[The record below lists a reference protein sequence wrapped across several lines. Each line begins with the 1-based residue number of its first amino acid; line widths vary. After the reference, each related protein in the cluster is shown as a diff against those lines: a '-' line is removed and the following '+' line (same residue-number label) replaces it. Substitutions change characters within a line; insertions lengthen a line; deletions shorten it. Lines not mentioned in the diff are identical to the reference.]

1 MKYLSCFLLLYNITL
16 SETLQTK
23 REKNFEKNE
32 IKYLTSKKLK
42 FIIKTQSRKEQYMA
56 NTLKTLR
63 RFRGMTQE
71 ELAKETGITSRTIMS
86 YENDVKKLRRASYE
100 KIKKLASA
108 LDVSVDDIFLDDVS
122 DFLKLP
128 S

>member
-1 MKYLSCFLLLYNITL
+1 
-16 SETLQTK
+16 
-23 REKNFEKNE
+23 
-32 IKYLTSKKLK
+32 
-42 FIIKTQSRKEQYMA
+42 MA

-100 KIKKLASA
+100 NIKKLASA
-108 LDVSVDDIFLDDVS
+108 LDVSVDDIFLDNVS
-122 DFLKLP
+122 DFLIVYRLRNRARRPHLHSKHLGKLSP
-128 S
+128 

>member
-1 MKYLSCFLLLYNITL
+1 
-16 SETLQTK
+16 
-23 REKNFEKNE
+23 
-32 IKYLTSKKLK
+32 
-42 FIIKTQSRKEQYMA
+42 MA

-100 KIKKLASA
+100 NIKKLASA
-108 LDVSVDDIFLDDVS
+108 LDVSVDDIFLDNVS
-122 DFLKLP
+122 DFLIVYRLRNRARRPHLHSKHLGKLSP
-128 S
+128 LFAINALDL

>member
-1 MKYLSCFLLLYNITL
+1 
-16 SETLQTK
+16 
-23 REKNFEKNE
+23 
-32 IKYLTSKKLK
+32 
-42 FIIKTQSRKEQYMA
+42 MA

-100 KIKKLASA
+100 KIKNLASA

>member
-1 MKYLSCFLLLYNITL
+1 
-16 SETLQTK
+16 
-23 REKNFEKNE
+23 
-32 IKYLTSKKLK
+32 
-42 FIIKTQSRKEQYMA
+42 MA

-100 KIKKLASA
+100 NIKKLASA
-108 LDVSVDDIFLDDVS
+108 LDVSVDDIFLDKIS

>member
-1 MKYLSCFLLLYNITL
+1 
-16 SETLQTK
+16 
-23 REKNFEKNE
+23 
-32 IKYLTSKKLK
+32 
-42 FIIKTQSRKEQYMA
+42 MA

-100 KIKKLASA
+100 NIKKLASA
-108 LDVSVDDIFLDDVS
+108 LDVQ
-122 DFLKLP
+122 
-128 S
+128 